1 MKRGIAR
8 CAGQRFTVAC
18 NRIWGGH
25 VATTRA
31 ARALD
36 PQERLEESHITHTIG
51 LGGSKGADVRPD
63 FNWEKKPARNMNC
76 GA

>member
-8 CAGQRFTVAC
+8 GAGQRFTVAC
-18 NRIWGGH
+18 NRTWGGH

-31 ARALD
+31 SAGARSARAAGVK
-36 PQERLEESHITHTIG
+36 PYHSHHG